1 MERVWWK
8 EAVVYQI
15 YPRSFMDSSGD
26 GIGDIKGITSKMGY
40 LKELGIDVIW
50 LYPVSESLSD
60 DDGYG
65 IRMEQFGALE
75 DFDELLLS
83 AHRYGIKTVVDFVG
97 NIASGGQSWY
107 IERRTDADNLYR
119 DYYIRRPGKDG
130 REPGAVIQFRHM
142 DVNAEREHTRTEQTV
157 NRKDQTIHLADQTIH
172 LTDGKINLPE
182 MKRALTKW
190 LENTEGTAW
199 NGFFWGNHE
208 QPRSVS
214 RYGEEGEY
222 REMSAKMLATCLH
235 MMQGTPCIY
244 QGEELGMT
252 NPSSEEICSSRDN
265 ARTPF
270 QWNSTAHGG
279 FTTGEPWIQVNPN
292 YRTVNAREQIERQD
306 SVFRYYQSLI
316 RLRKEYPVIVY
327 GSFELL
333 YPDSAEIF
341 AYIRALEDEKL
352 LVLCNFTPELQT
364 IHTPQEFYKAYP
376 VITSCTVPKTNQ
388 TIILP
393 PYGAAVYLTRF

>member
-60 DDGYG
+60 DGYG

-119 DYYIRRPGKDG
+119 EYYIRRPGKDG
-130 REPGAVIQFRHM
+130 RGPGGVFRFRHM
-142 DVNAEREHTRTEQTV
+142 DVNADRGHTRTDE
-157 NRKDQTIHLADQTIH
+157 N
-172 LTDGKINLPE
+172 INLTE

-190 LENTEGTAW
+190 QEESDGTAW
-199 NGFFWGNHE
+199 NGFFWENHE

-214 RYGEEGEY
+214 RYGEDGEY

-252 NPSSEEICSSRDN
+252 TPSSEEICSSCDN

-270 QWNSTAHGG
+270 QWNSTVHGG

-341 AYIRALEDEKL
+341 AYTRALEDEKL